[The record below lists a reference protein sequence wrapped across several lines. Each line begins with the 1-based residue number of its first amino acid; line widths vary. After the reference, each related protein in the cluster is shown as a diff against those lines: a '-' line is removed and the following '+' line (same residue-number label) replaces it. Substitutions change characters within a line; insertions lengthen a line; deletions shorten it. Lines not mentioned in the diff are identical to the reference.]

1 MTASPCPW
9 SGSASLGSGPDYSG
23 FDAGLSAAN
32 DWLGKAKAEHDAG
45 RVRTTFLISSRVN
58 CAYFSLR
65 QIAVRGKN
73 ESEDGVASHVVWLAL
88 DVSHHGA
95 RLAKTLLLEIL
106 ATCVALADRS
116 AFRYITLDV
125 GEGVAAHVRLVYEKV
140 GFVATQPG
148 SPRLRMKVT
157 TARKILGEVRAAG
170 VVLVMD
176 SAPTRAA
183 DTLAATAPGG

>member
-9 SGSASLGSGPDYSG
+9 NDAASLGSGPDYSS
-23 FDAGLSAAN
+23 FNAGLPAAN

-45 RVRTTFLISSRVN
+45 RVRTTFLICGQVN

-65 QIAVRGKN
+65 QIAVRGKD

-88 DVSHHGA
+88 DVTHHGA
-95 RLAKTLLLEIL
+95 RLAKKLLLEIL

-125 GEGVAAHVRLVYEKV
+125 GEGVASHVRSVYEKV

-157 TARKILGEVRAAG
+157 TARRILGEVRAAG
-170 VVLVMD
+170 MWLVMD
-176 SAPTRAA
+176 SAPVQAV
-183 DTLAATAPGG
+183 DTLAAPAPGG